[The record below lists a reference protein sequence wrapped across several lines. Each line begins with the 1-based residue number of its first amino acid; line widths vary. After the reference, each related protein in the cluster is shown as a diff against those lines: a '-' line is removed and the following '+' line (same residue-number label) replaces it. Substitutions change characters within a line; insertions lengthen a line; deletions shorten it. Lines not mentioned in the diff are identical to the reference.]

1 MDDGTST
8 TSSAVGDVT
17 LTLTNGDW
25 DIASAKT
32 ATDYSLQMFAWTLS
46 GTSKS
51 NLTLTF
57 TVDGPL
63 TNENGSTLDYE
74 LNLATTQTKMS
85 CYSGVTLSRSG
96 SNTYYE
102 GTLKTSKKR
111 SYNVRDSISGVEF
124 TSPQTATAVIDSKT
138 SKLQLQ
144 LSYTPEYYYSGYWGS
159 YWSALVNL
167 VATITTTRG
176 GTGTI
181 KLNDSQMGS
190 LQGGRYSAT
199 LRVTLSTT

>member
-1 MDDGTST
+1 VMRRIIIFISCAILLLLCTPVFAEYHYSDLTFKAYMDDGTST

-74 LNLATTQTKMS
+74 LN
-85 CYSGVTLSRSG
+85 
-96 SNTYYE
+96 
-102 GTLKTSKKR
+102 
-111 SYNVRDSISGVEF
+111 
-124 TSPQTATAVIDSKT
+124 
-138 SKLQLQ
+138 
-144 LSYTPEYYYSGYWGS
+144 
-159 YWSALVNL
+159 
-167 VATITTTRG
+167 
-176 GTGTI
+176 
-181 KLNDSQMGS
+181 
-190 LQGGRYSAT
+190 
-199 LRVTLSTT
+199 